1 MIFCAFLDPESV
13 RKLSGMGVLG
23 MDALV
28 GILRALLENCLLAET
43 TDWQTSPELKSAVQA
58 IPEQNARVRAA
69 ALLESFGKR
78 GRFAPILHPLET
90 AEAATPAQVALAN
103 RNHPDL
109 DVIVTEVPAPYPAG
123 SVEVTSI
130 ESFHGTNFAANRQ
143 RMSRGVILSEGAMD
157 AAAFFK
163 QYLSRLHL
171 VTTKFEVWDRII
183 GQQFGQNYYHC
194 LKWWVGFLSQAEEK
208 IEFVIHTTGNQTR
221 SVQQRLD
228 DLCNG
233 TCIVSS
239 VQPHSDLPHERY
251 LVTRAFTFDFG
262 RGIDLFAED
271 TGKIH
276 DIRVSISPQTNTQ

>member
-58 IPEQNARVRAA
+58 IPDQNARMRAA
-69 ALLESFGKR
+69 AILESFWKR
-78 GRFAPILHPLET
+78 GRFAPILQPLGT
-90 AEAATPAQVALAN
+90 AEAASPAQVALAN
-103 RNHPDL
+103 RNHPEL
-109 DVIVTEVPAPYPAG
+109 DVIVTEVSPPYPAG

-130 ESFHGTNFAANRQ
+130 ESFHSTNFAANRQ
-143 RMSRGVILSEGAMD
+143 KMSRGVILSEGAMD
-157 AAAFFK
+157 AAVFFK

-171 VTTKFEVWDRII
+171 VTTKFEVWDAII
-183 GQQFGQNYYHC
+183 GQQFGENFFQC

-221 SVQQRLD
+221 AVQQRLD

-233 TCIVSS
+233 TSIVSF
-239 VQPHSDLPHERY
+239 VQQHADLPHERY
-251 LVTRAFTFDFG
+251 LITQAFTFDLG
-262 RGIDLFAED
+262 RGIDLFDPA
-271 TGKIH
+271 TGKIR
-276 DIRVSISPQTNTQ
+276 DIRVSISPQMNTQ